1 MNIKGKIGVA
11 AATAGLAVAGMG
23 LLVQAA
29 SATSSSHAIHLT
41 AVQLKSTQ
49 VNSTTFVQAE
59 KDLQGGK
66 VTGYDAVNCTFHNA
80 THKASCDGSFARRDG
95 QLYVHATVG
104 PTGHG
109 TGKVT
114 GRNRCLQGRD
124 RDSHSCARLFAGTD
138 QDHDHLFR
146 LTLRAGAGQPAPAS
160 VS

>member
-1 MNIKGKIGVA
+1 MLNGA
-11 AATAGLAVAGMG
+11 
-23 LLVQAA
+23 
-29 SATSSSHAIHLT
+29 
-41 AVQLKSTQ
+41 

-80 THKASCDGSFARRDG
+80 THKASCDGSFARREG

-114 GRNRCLQGRD
+114 GGTGAYKGATGTVTLAPGSSQ
-124 RDSHSCARLFAGTD
+124 ARTKITIIYSG
-138 QDHDHLFR
+138 
-146 LTLRAGAGQPAPAS
+146 
-160 VS
+160 